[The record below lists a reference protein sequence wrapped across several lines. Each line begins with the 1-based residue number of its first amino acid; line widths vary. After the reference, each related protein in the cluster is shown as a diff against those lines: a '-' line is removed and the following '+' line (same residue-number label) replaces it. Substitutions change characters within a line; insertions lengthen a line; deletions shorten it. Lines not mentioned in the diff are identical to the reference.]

1 MQYQQDSAV
10 KIPMNDRLSVAIFG
24 SANITG
30 TNLYQAQIEALGRE
44 LTKQDID
51 IFVGSTT
58 GLIGRFLQG
67 VYNAEKVSHINL
79 VAYGDQR
86 YMSDSHIDNLILKE
100 CYFTRLSV
108 LCECEVFIVLDGQL
122 GTMAETMVT
131 WNRLQANKE
140 FDRKIIIFGDIESIK
155 IKFLLDNF
163 VFSKQAYRE
172 LVYFA
177 KTVEDVM
184 NMTDKI
190 LKLHE

>member
-1 MQYQQDSAV
+1 MTE
-10 KIPMNDRLSVAIFG
+10 RLSVAIFG
-24 SANITG
+24 SANVTG
-30 TNLYQAQIEALGRE
+30 TNDYQAQIEALGGE
-44 LTKQDID
+44 LAKKDLD

-58 GLIGRFLQG
+58 GLIGRFLEG
-67 VYNAEKVSHINL
+67 VHKAQKVSIVNL

-86 YMSDSHIDNLILKE
+86 YMSDQHIDNLILKE

-155 IKFLLDNF
+155 IKFLLNNF

-177 KTVEDVM
+177 KDVEEVM
-184 NMTDKI
+184 KMTDKM
-190 LKLHE
+190 LALHE

>member
-1 MQYQQDSAV
+1 MSE
-10 KIPMNDRLSVAIFG
+10 RLSVAIFG
-24 SANITG
+24 SANVTG
-30 TNLYQAQIEALGRE
+30 PAEYQAQIEALGGE
-44 LTKQDID
+44 LATKDID

-67 VYNAEKVSHINL
+67 VHKAQKVSHVKL

-86 YMSDSHIDNLILKE
+86 YMSINDIDELILKD
-100 CYFTRLSV
+100 CYFSRLSF

-140 FDRKIIIFGDIESIK
+140 FNRKIIIFGDVESTK

-163 VFSKQAYRE
+163 IFSK
-172 LVYFA
+172 
-177 KTVEDVM
+177 
-184 NMTDKI
+184 
-190 LKLHE
+190 

>member
-1 MQYQQDSAV
+1 MMKNPPL
-10 KIPMNDRLSVAIFG
+10 KIKMNERLSVAIFG
-24 SANITG
+24 SANLTG
-30 TNLYQAQIEALGRE
+30 PGEYQAQIEALGGE
-44 LTKQDID
+44 LATKDID
-51 IFVGSTT
+51 IFVGATT

-67 VYNAEKVSHINL
+67 VHKAQKVCHVNL

-86 YMSDSHIDNLILKE
+86 YMSINDIDELILKD
-100 CYFTRLSV
+100 CYFSRLSV

-140 FDRKIIIFGDIESIK
+140 FNRKIIIFGDVESSK

-172 LVYFA
+172 LVYFG
-177 KTVEDVM
+177 KDVEDVVE
-184 NMTDKI
+184 MTASM